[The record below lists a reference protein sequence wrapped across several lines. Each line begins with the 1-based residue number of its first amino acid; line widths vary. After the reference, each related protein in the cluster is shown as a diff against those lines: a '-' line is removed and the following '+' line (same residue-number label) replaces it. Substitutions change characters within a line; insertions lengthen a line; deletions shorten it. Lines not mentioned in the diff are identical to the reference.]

1 MQEEGKLPYRTPPL
15 LVANAPDWADAHR
28 VLGDPEQIAPV
39 DNQAFGKRLADIIV
53 RAVGGSAKRRMGN
66 GDS

>member
-1 MQEEGKLPYRTPPL
+1 MHKEGKLPYEAPSL
-15 LVANAPDWADAHR
+15 PDWADAQR

-39 DNQAFGKRLADIIV
+39 DNQAFGKHLANIIV
-53 RAVGGSAKRRMGN
+53 RAVGGSAKRRPGN